1 MEETS
6 PGNNVDE
13 TAYEVLH
20 EKPGVHVQDKLGINP
35 RNGLKALLRAE
46 DRYNLVIKRG
56 DDKTGKE
63 VVQVKSVTR
72 DENLSETAA
81 KDEMNLDVV
90 SQTNIDDQAALV
102 LKAVE
107 YIVDYDSD

>member
-1 MEETS
+1 MGHSDEQGDMLANDQAKGELRDAWIQMEETS
-6 PGNNVDE
+6 PENNVDE

-56 DDKTGKE
+56 DDKTGEE
-63 VVQVKSVTR
+63 VV
-72 DENLSETAA
+72 
-81 KDEMNLDVV
+81 
-90 SQTNIDDQAALV
+90 
-102 LKAVE
+102 
-107 YIVDYDSD
+107 